1 MDEGWHANVIWPTH
15 SQEHRD
21 MWTNEGPNLYLTADR
36 LTVVQ
41 EDDTRAAFLLVAHG
55 AQLPL
60 AEAEKYGLTKD
71 AAKAKDTPP
80 PNKLKAD
87 EPPNKAKG

>member
-1 MDEGWHANVIWPTH
+1 
-15 SQEHRD
+15 

-41 EDDTRAAFLLVAHG
+41 EGDTRAAFLLVAHG

-60 AEAEKYGLTKD
+60 ADAEQYGLTGE
-71 AAKAKDTPP
+71 KAKTDPP
-80 PNKLKAD
+80 PNKLKQ
-87 EPPNKAKG
+87 EPPPNKSK